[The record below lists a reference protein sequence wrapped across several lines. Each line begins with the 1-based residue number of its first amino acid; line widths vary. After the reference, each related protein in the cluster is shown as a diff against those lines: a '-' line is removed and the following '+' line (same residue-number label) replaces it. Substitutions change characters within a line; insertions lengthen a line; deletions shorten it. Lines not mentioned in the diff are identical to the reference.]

1 MGTSGQGPCGGW
13 GVRVLVD
20 KGYVEDG
27 GLWVL
32 VDRGHGED
40 GECWYQWIGAL

>member
-1 MGTSGQGPCGGW
+1 MGTSGQGPWRGW

-27 GLWVL
+27 DYG
-32 VDRGHGED
+32 
-40 GECWYQWIGAL
+40 YQWIGAMWRMGSKGTSG